1 MLDEYEIN
9 SSTLA
14 IIPINDNSSKV
25 YEEETEYVVNKNV
38 HKIIDFNCKFYGSSY
53 AGRCEGT
60 KYLLGIKSK
69 YPIIIEESRNLIFF
83 PTSSTRK
90 LDNAWISLNKI
101 KNYHAKEGGTVIH
114 FENESKVE
122 IPISYYSIENQ
133 VCRATMLKAKLYEL
147 KSEKKKQKNA
157 IFLFFSPYL

>member
-101 KNYHAKEGGTVIH
+101 KNYPQLILLYTYTI
-114 FENESKVE
+114 
-122 IPISYYSIENQ
+122 ISQI
-133 VCRATMLKAKLYEL
+133 RT
-147 KSEKKKQKNA
+147 KK
-157 IFLFFSPYL
+157 

>member
-14 IIPINDNSSKV
+14 IIPIDDNSSKV

-38 HKIIDFNCKFYGSSY
+38 HKIIDYNCKFYGSSY
-53 AGRCEGT
+53 SGRCEGT
-60 KYLLGIKSK
+60 KYLIGIKSK

-83 PTSSTRK
+83 PTSSSRK
-90 LDNAWISLNKI
+90 TDNAWISLNKI
-101 KNYHAKEGGTVIH
+101 KEYSQRESGTLIH
-114 FENESKVE
+114 FLNERKLEV
-122 IPISYYSIENQ
+122 PISYYSIENQ

-147 KSEKKKQKNA
+147 KNEKK
-157 IFLFFSPYL
+157 